1 MKRLPLAVRIA
12 RSTRAPS
19 QVVMTESGQ
28 LLFGANAGGLGN
40 RQIRR
45 MAAQM
50 AKRKGVK
57 NEF

>member
-1 MKRLPLAVRIA
+1 MKRLPLAVRLA
-12 RSTRAPS
+12 RSTRTPS
-19 QVVMTESGQ
+19 HVVLTDDGK
-28 LLFGANAGGLGN
+28 LLFGSNAGGLGN
-40 RQIRR
+40 RQLRR